1 MGNEAVCRA
10 RFSGKEGTG
19 KALLESE
26 TLLFRSPG
34 LRLKI
39 PFASITGVADA
50 DGVLTITF
58 PNGVAAFELGVEAAK
73 WAVKIRSPRSR
84 LDKLGVKDG
93 VTALLVD
100 VDDAAFQEE
109 LETRATVVTK
119 GPADLVFLG
128 ASKAAQL
135 AKIGKLIPKMARD
148 GALWVIRPKGVA
160 EITEKQ
166 VMEAGKA
173 AGLVDTKVVRFS
185 ETHTAE
191 KLVIRVRDR

>member
-10 RFSGKEGTG
+10 RLGATEATG

-26 TLLFRSPG
+26 TLLFRSPD
-34 LRLKI
+34 LKLKI

-58 PNGVAAFELGVEAAK
+58 PDGVAAFELGVEAAK

-84 LDKLGVKDG
+84 LDKLGVREG

-100 VDDAAFQEE
+100 VDDAAFRTE
-109 LETRATVVTK
+109 LGTRATVVTK
-119 GPADLVFLG
+119 GPADLIFLG
-128 ASKAAQL
+128 ASKAAHL
-135 AKIGKLIPKMARD
+135 AKIEKLIPRMARD

-160 EITEKQ
+160 AITEKQ
-166 VMEAGKA
+166 VMDAGKA

-191 KLVIRVRDR
+191 KLVIRVKDR